1 MSQSPTT
8 HDVQL
13 ERKVIGLVMLT
24 PGLLV
29 RMGGVSEESFSQ
41 ERHARTWAL
50 LNECAR
56 AQSSLTPEALHL
68 YDRTAVAAV
77 GGVDTLESY
86 RQDAAPYVTDPQ
98 PLFLRLQELHRW
110 RQLDRIARHLAL
122 EASKQES
129 DPEDILS
136 RLALKAHTMLGEGRE
151 TSRSKKEVAQTA
163 LDRALQTSEVVTT
176 GLTPLDYHLQGGLHS
191 RRLYGIGGIYGRG
204 KTILL
209 GSISD
214 NLNIQGVPHLFI
226 SMETDPED
234 IELRACAKHVR
245 ANASNLSDP
254 FNEDRATL
262 KPNVDR
268 YIDQVP
274 NRTWYEFCPG
284 ATMHE
289 IHRMILRAKARNGIT
304 GFMLDYWQLIEGR
317 ERGQSEEGH
326 HRSNINRL
334 AAICRQH
341 DLWGIV
347 TAQIDE
353 KGKLRYSDSMLQAA
367 ALYMRLA
374 RDEDGMDIR
383 LEVEKSNYTRQTSAL
398 SASLPG
404 MVFDA
409 EVGPHVRDQADIDA
423 PRLAAEALEAGDQIR
438 L

>member
-1 MSQSPTT
+1 MTAGVT
-8 HDVQL
+8 HDIQL
-13 ERKVIGLVMLT
+13 ERKVLGLVMLT
-24 PGLLV
+24 PGLLM
-29 RMGGVSEESFSQ
+29 RSGGVSPESFSQ

-50 LNECAR
+50 LTDCAR
-56 AQSSLTPEALHL
+56 IHSNLTPEALHL
-68 YDRTAVAAV
+68 HDRAEVAAL

-86 RQDAAPYVTDPQ
+86 RQDAAPYVTEPQ
-98 PLFLRLQELHRW
+98 PLFLRLQEMHRW
-110 RQLDRIARHLAL
+110 RQLERIARHLAL
-122 EASKQES
+122 EAAKQDS

-136 RLALKAHTMLGEGRE
+136 RLALKAQTMLGEGRE
-151 TSRSKKEVAQTA
+151 TARDKKNVAQNA
-163 LDRALQTSEVVTT
+163 LDRALQTSEVITT
-176 GLTPLDYHLQGGLHS
+176 GLTPLDYHLQGGLHT
-191 RRLYGIGGIYGRG
+191 RRLYGIGGLYGRG

-214 NLNIQGVPHLFI
+214 NLNIQGIPHLFI

-234 IELRACAKHVR
+234 IELRLAAKHVR

-254 FNEDRATL
+254 FNEDRTIL

-268 YIDQVP
+268 YIDHVP
-274 NRTWYEFCPG
+274 NKTWYEFCPG

-289 IHRMILRAKARNGIT
+289 IHRMILRAKARHGIM

-317 ERGQSEEGH
+317 ERGQSEDGH

-341 DLWGIV
+341 DLWGVV

-353 KGKLRYSDSMLQAA
+353 KGKLRYSDAMLQAA

-383 LEVEKSNYTRQTSAL
+383 LEVEKSNYTRQTSAMG
-398 SASLPG
+398 ASLPG

-409 EVGPHVRDQADIDA
+409 EIGPHVRDQADIDA
-423 PRLAAEALEAGDQIR
+423 PRLAEETQQAGDVIR